1 MPADYYELLNID
13 RSADERDIKKAYR
26 KLAMKY
32 HPDRNPDD
40 AEAEAKFKEISEA
53 YEVLSDT
60 DKRQIYDQYG
70 HEGLKNQGFG
80 GFSGDV
86 DDIFSM
92 FGDIF
97 GFGGG
102 GRTRRRARRRPS
114 PPPCAQTC
122 SRSRRGARARRTS
135 GRPR

>member
-1 MPADYYELLNID
+1 MV
-13 RSADERDIKKAYR
+13 
-26 KLAMKY
+26 
-32 HPDRNPDD
+32 DRNPDD

-102 GRTRRRARRRPS
+102 GRTRRRARGADLRYDLEVDLIDCLSKQEQQLEIPYQE
-114 PPPCAQTC
+114 PCSSC
-122 SRSRRGARARRTS
+122 NGNLSLIHI
-135 GRPR
+135 